1 MEKDELISMLRK
13 EARQAG
19 IPDSEASKAARLL
32 RKGKIDMGRL
42 APHIA
47 EAFSS
52 MTSGASRDPRE
63 SLRKKLRSKRE
74 ARTSKAVLDHNY
86 ERMREQVNLEREE
99 RKAEKVESVRRDK
112 RHRRKLREMEASM
125 GEISIETYLEAL
137 RRTKANEYK
146 DKGDKCRDMNI
157 IELYGKQ
164 QSFGE
169 LDELDELD
177 MTNAI

>member
-1 MEKDELISMLRK
+1 MSLMEKDELISMLRK

-19 IPDSEASKAARLL
+19 IPDSEAAKAARLL

-42 APHIA
+42 APQIA

-52 MTSGASRDPRE
+52 MTAGGASRDPRE
-63 SLRKKLRSKRE
+63 ALRKKLRSKRE
-74 ARTSKAVLDHNY
+74 ARTSKAVLDQNY
-86 ERMREQVNLEREE
+86 ERMREQVNREREE
-99 RKAEKVESVRRDK
+99 RVAEKVASVRRGK

-137 RRTKANEYK
+137 RRTKENVYK
-146 DKGDKCRDMNI
+146 DKGDKSRDMNI

-169 LDELDELD
+169 LEELD
-177 MTNAI
+177 MTN